1 MDLVYKEFDEAHD
14 KVSHSYPGI
23 TRRTAWG
30 LTPYITAT
38 VQKSPFHRRGMR
50 WSPPT
55 VTTVHGR
62 PPESRGH
69 RVFPLQ
75 GHAGTDVTPEKG

>member
-30 LTPYITAT
+30 LTPYITAK

-50 WSPPT
+50 FEDLRGDCIGMYKIMRGIDRMNA
-55 VTTVHGR
+55 HR
-62 PPESRGH
+62 PLP
-69 RVFPLQ
+69 RVR
-75 GHAGTDVTPEKG
+75 V